1 MAKQL
6 KDRPFFLLLSSRG
19 KHLDNLIKSSNFN
32 SDYKFKYENYI
43 INTIYNI
50 FRQNNKN
57 YKYIITD
64 AIEFSIFALII
75 SKIRNL
81 KIIFRLRGDIW
92 SEYEEIPWS
101 NFFKRI
107 FYIILITIF
116 EYSLKKSFLCL
127 TVSDD
132 LKKKVLRKIKRINV
146 KKLKISIPLKD
157 INNIKK
163 KKIFIIDNKF

>member
-57 YKYIITD
+57 YKYIMTD

-132 LKKKVLRKIKRINV
+132 LKKKSFEENQKNKCKKIK
-146 KKLKISIPLKD
+146 
-157 INNIKK
+157 NIYPTKRY
-163 KKIFIIDNKF
+163 